1 MRIVRGSDNKGEPVQ
16 TVRSITE
23 DLPTSE
29 NNQRWEEEKAD
40 RCMMGRRKRVIRLEN
55 VMEKSLT

>member
-16 TVRSITE
+16 TVRSIAE

-29 NNQRWEEEKAD
+29 NNQRLEDEKAD
-40 RCMMGRRKRVIRLEN
+40 RWMMGRRKRVIRLEN
-55 VMEKSLT
+55 VMGKSLT

>member
-1 MRIVRGSDNKGEPVQ
+1 MGEPVQ

-29 NNQRWEEEKAD
+29 
-40 RCMMGRRKRVIRLEN
+40 MGRREGGS
-55 VMEKSLT
+55 MYDGAEKESD